1 MTSLAILICTLP
13 ERFDKLKR
21 LKNILEPQ
29 VQRYKERVF
38 ISISDVGRQMPTG
51 TKRNSLIEQ
60 TQSDY
65 FCFIDDDDQVSGYYV
80 DEIIKALATSPDVV
94 TFQGWMTTNGTRKT
108 NWTIKLG
115 EKYEER
121 NGHYY
126 RWPNHLSVFKR
137 SLVNRFKF
145 PDVWLQE
152 DFIWSKKIHDSGVLK
167 SEVHIPLQL
176 YHYEFEY
183 QDKVNKYQRR

>member
-1 MTSLAILICTLP
+1 MNLAILICTLP
-13 ERFDKLKR
+13 ERFDKLKQ

-29 VQRYKERVF
+29 VDRHKDQVY
-38 ISISDVGRQMPTG
+38 IAINDSGRQTPTG
-51 TKRNSLIEQ
+51 TKRNWLIEQ

-65 FCFIDDDDQVSGYYV
+65 FCFCDDDDQVSSYYV
-80 DEIIKALATSPDVV
+80 DEILKAIAHGPDVV
-94 TFQGWMTTNGTRKT
+94 TFQGWMTTNGERKT
-108 NWTIKLG
+108 DWTIKLG
-115 EKYEER
+115 ERYEER

-145 PDVWLQE
+145 PDVWIQE

-167 SEVHIPLQL
+167 NEIHIPMQL
-176 YHYEFEY
+176 YHYCFEHAES
-183 QDKVNKYQRR
+183 VQRRRR